1 MKTKDVL
8 SYFGSYNAIAEA
20 LQIDQSAAR
29 HWGEDVPSLRQ
40 FQIQVLTNGALI
52 ADTGIVD
59 FHKTPASSVTP

>member
-52 ADTGIVD
+52 ADTDTTEAKKV
-59 FHKTPASSVTP
+59 A